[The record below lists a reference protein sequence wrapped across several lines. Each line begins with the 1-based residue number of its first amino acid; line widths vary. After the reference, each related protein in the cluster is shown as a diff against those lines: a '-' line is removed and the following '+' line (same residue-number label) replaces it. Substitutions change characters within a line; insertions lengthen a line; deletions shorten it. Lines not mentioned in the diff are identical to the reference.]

1 MSDRDSEFGA
11 FLTGFVVGGLVG
23 AAVSLLFAPQSGEET
38 RAIIKE
44 KSIELKDKAVETVE
58 EAYSR
63 AEAAA
68 KEAKARADEFA
79 RIAQERAD
87 ELMKRGHIELSK
99 AAVTAIAIVTPAV
112 KKGVM
117 YANMLDMKQ
126 PSNSLAARVV
136 DNITGNYRYKMGVA
150 MVRKMGESQYKK
162 EFRSMSFAPRN
173 IT

>member
-1 MSDRDSEFGA
+1 
-11 FLTGFVVGGLVG
+11 
-23 AAVSLLFAPQSGEET
+23 
-38 RAIIKE
+38 
-44 KSIELKDKAVETVE
+44 
-58 EAYSR
+58 
-63 AEAAA
+63 
-68 KEAKARADEFA
+68 
-79 RIAQERAD
+79 
-87 ELMKRGHIELSK
+87 MKRGHIELSK